1 MKEQLVKFWN
11 DEDGVTALE
20 YGLIAGLIATAI
32 IAAFAFLGDGLESL
46 FTSIKGKMVIT
57 E

>member
-1 MKEQLVKFWN
+1 MKEQLMQFWN

-20 YGLIAGLIATAI
+20 YGLIAGLIAAAI
-32 IAAFAFLGDGLESL
+32 VAAFAFLGDGLEDL
-46 FTSIKGKMVIT
+46 FESIKTKMGTI